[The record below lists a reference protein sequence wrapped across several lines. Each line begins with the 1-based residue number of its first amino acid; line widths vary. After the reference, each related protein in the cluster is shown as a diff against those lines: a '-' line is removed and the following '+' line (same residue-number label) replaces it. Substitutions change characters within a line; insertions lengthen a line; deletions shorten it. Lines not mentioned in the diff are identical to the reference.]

1 MSHVASAEE
10 KIRSFPE
17 RCHQAGLKV
26 TQQRREIYALL
37 AESLAHPCPEEIY
50 GRMRDALPSLSLAT
64 VYKIVDQFHR
74 HGLLRKV
81 PTRSQVARYDA
92 RMDEHHHLVCTSC
105 DRIEDVILP
114 SLPPRL
120 TRLPESSGF
129 QAQSYELVFHGM
141 CSACRE
147 TQQAQA

>member
-1 MSHVASAEE
+1 MEHVVSAEE

-17 RCHQAGLKV
+17 RCHKAGLKV

-37 AESLAHPCPEEIY
+37 AASLAHPCPEEIY
-50 GRMRDALPSLSLAT
+50 EQIRDALPSLSLAT

-92 RMDEHHHLVCTSC
+92 RTDEHHHLVCTAC
-105 DRIEDVILP
+105 DRIEDVFLP
-114 SLPPRL
+114 PLPPRM
-120 TRLPESSGF
+120 TRLPSGTDF
-129 QAQSYELVFHGM
+129 QAQSYELVFHGL
-141 CSACRE
+141 CSACGA
-147 TQQAQA
+147 TAQT